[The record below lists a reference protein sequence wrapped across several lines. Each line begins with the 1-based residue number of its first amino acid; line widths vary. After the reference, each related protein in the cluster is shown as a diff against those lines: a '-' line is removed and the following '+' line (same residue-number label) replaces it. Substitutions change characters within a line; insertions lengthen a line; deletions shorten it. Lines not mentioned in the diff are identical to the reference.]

1 MTQHAYFF
9 SIHVLDSMCLQ
20 IEQVQFVFASVLG
33 FEKIKSSSRNCRSR
47 SPDLTAPNNQY
58 VERATS
64 IIISIRLN
72 KAKRRVNKNTPD
84 RSIANPRTR
93 IQHSGINAL
102 EFILLNPKLILLD
115 NSGTYQCPF
124 IYQCLALADSS
135 CGNYLACSC

>member
-1 MTQHAYFF
+1 
-9 SIHVLDSMCLQ
+9 MCLQ

-47 SPDLTAPNNQY
+47 SLDLTTPNNQY
-58 VERATS
+58 VERATP

-93 IQHSGINAL
+93 IQRSGINAL
-102 EFILLNPKLILLD
+102 EFMPDTTIAVI
-115 NSGTYQCPF
+115 F
-124 IYQCLALADSS
+124 VRASS
-135 CGNYLACSC
+135 SEIVIAVGVNVIFTQTFQDTSVF

>member
-1 MTQHAYFF
+1 
-9 SIHVLDSMCLQ
+9 MCLQ

-47 SPDLTAPNNQY
+47 SPDLTTPNNQY
-58 VERATS
+58 VERATP

-102 EFILLNPKLILLD
+102 EFMSDTTITVI
-115 NSGTYQCPF
+115 F
-124 IYQCLALADSS
+124 IRASSSEIVIAVGVNVIFTQTFQDTSVFLGWFKQYDS
-135 CGNYLACSC
+135 LF